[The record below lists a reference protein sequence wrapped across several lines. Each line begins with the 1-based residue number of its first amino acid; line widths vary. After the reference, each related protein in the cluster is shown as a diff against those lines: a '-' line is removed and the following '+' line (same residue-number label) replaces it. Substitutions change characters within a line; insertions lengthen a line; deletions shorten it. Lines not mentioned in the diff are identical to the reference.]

1 MPAVSPKCEFA
12 CSLKMWLYLMT
23 RKNIMIKLMISSDI
37 IIKTIFNAETL
48 VHTQQMNICLLE
60 IGLANTSD
68 AVAH

>member
-1 MPAVSPKCEFA
+1 
-12 CSLKMWLYLMT
+12 MT
-23 RKNIMIKLMISSDI
+23 RKNIMINLMSSSDI

-48 VHTQQMNICLLE
+48 VHTQQMNISSLK

>member
-1 MPAVSPKCEFA
+1 
-12 CSLKMWLYLMT
+12 MT

-48 VHTQQMNICLLE
+48 AHTQQMNISSLK

-68 AVAH
+68 AVTN